1 MRGGKSILFGAIL
14 EVDQAEQGE
23 TLNAQ
28 LLTLNAQVV
37 PCRQPARGRSLDERM
52 RNEREQARGLPM
64 PQSAD

>member
-1 MRGGKSILFGAIL
+1 MRGGESILIGAIL
-14 EVDQAEQGE
+14 EVDQVEQGE

-37 PCRQPARGRSLDERM
+37 PGRQPARGRSLDERM